1 MCVSSSFQEYH
12 AFNLRSISLSE
23 SCLFMALTQAA
34 FLIAELEMLSHL
46 GRISTMS
53 VKSERGKVRPTAKT
67 PFLERYEADPE
78 ITLSSQN
85 IIATCNMVLIEEE

>member
-1 MCVSSSFQEYH
+1 M
-12 AFNLRSISLSE
+12 AF
-23 SCLFMALTQAA
+23 TQTA

-46 GRISTMS
+46 GMVSTMS
-53 VKSERGKVRPTAKT
+53 VKSEREKVKPTAKT
-67 PFLERYEADPE
+67 PFLERYDADPE